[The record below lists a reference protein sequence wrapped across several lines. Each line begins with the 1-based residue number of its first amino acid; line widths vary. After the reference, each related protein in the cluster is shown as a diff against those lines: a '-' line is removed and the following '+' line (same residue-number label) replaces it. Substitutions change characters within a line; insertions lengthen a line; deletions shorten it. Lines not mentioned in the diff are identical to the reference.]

1 MKILR
6 IKGIEKEFNI
16 DSGKI
21 YCINIENRIYYLKL
35 LNSFVNNDCDT
46 IFYSE
51 DSKSVEF
58 YKKSICITDI
68 FNINPNSKKII
79 NSLYKRIN
87 DEIIDQKTKEEIQ
100 IINKNIIDI
109 IENISLNLN
118 LSVEYEL
125 DLDISKILTLYKF
138 SFKENQ
144 EDLKTKIITF
154 IKANMEISNI
164 SFVVMFNILQLLND
178 SDLELVQKELELL
191 NIAIININFIGKNRR
206 DSIDYLTIDD
216 DLCEF

>member
-1 MKILR
+1 MNILR
-6 IKGIEKEFNI
+6 IKGIEKDFLIEP
-16 DSGKI
+16 GKI
-21 YCINIENRIYYLKL
+21 YCINIENRLYYLNL
-35 LNSFVNNDCDT
+35 LNSFVNSSTDN

-51 DSKSVEF
+51 DNKSIDF

-87 DEIIDQKTKEEIQ
+87 DEIIDQSSKESIQ
-100 IINKNIIDI
+100 IINKSIIEML
-109 IENISLNLN
+109 ENISLDLN

-125 DLDISKILTLYKF
+125 DLDISKILSLYKF
-138 SFKENQ
+138 TFKEDQ
-144 EDLKTKIITF
+144 EDLKTKIITY
-154 IKANMEISNI
+154 IKANMEICNI
-164 SFVVMFNILQLLND
+164 SFVVMFNILQLLDD

-191 NIAIININFIGKNRR
+191 NISIININFVGKIKRN
-206 DSIDYLTIDD
+206 SIDYLTIDD

>member
-6 IKGIEKEFNI
+6 VKGIEKEFII

-35 LNSFVNNDCDT
+35 LNSFVNNDVDT

-51 DSKSVEF
+51 DSNSVEF

-87 DEIIDQKTKEEIQ
+87 DEIIDQKIKEEIQ
-100 IINKNIIDI
+100 AINKNIIDI
-109 IENISLNLN
+109 LENISLNLN

-125 DLDISKILTLYKF
+125 DLDISKILSLYKF

-144 EDLKTKIITF
+144 EDLKNKIITY

-178 SDLELVQKELELL
+178 SDLELVKKELELL
-191 NIAIININFIGKNRR
+191 NITIININFTGKSRR
-206 DSIDYLTIDD
+206 NSVDYLTIDD

>member
-1 MKILR
+1 MNILR
-6 IKGIEKEFNI
+6 VKGIEKDFLIEP
-16 DSGKI
+16 GKI
-21 YCINIENRIYYLKL
+21 YCINIENRLYYLNL
-35 LNSFVNNDCDT
+35 LNSFVNSNTDN

-51 DSKSVEF
+51 DNKSIDF

-87 DEIIDQKTKEEIQ
+87 DEIIDQSFKESIQ
-100 IINKNIIDI
+100 IINKSIIEML
-109 IENISLNLN
+109 ENISLNLN

-125 DLDISKILTLYKF
+125 DLDISKILSLYKF
-138 SFKENQ
+138 TFKEDQ
-144 EDLKTKIITF
+144 EDLKTKIITY
-154 IKANMEISNI
+154 IKANMEICNI
-164 SFVVMFNILQLLND
+164 SFVVMFNILQLLDD

-191 NIAIININFIGKNRR
+191 NISIININFVGKIRR
-206 DSIDYLTIDD
+206 NSIDYLTVDD